1 MFLKVKPMAVYS
13 VLNHDSFRAPCPSN
27 KAAVTTAS
35 ALSEWC
41 DKEEDDPCYSGV
53 LVVRLNACFS
63 WKYTSLQLRQ
73 EKMWRAYHQLRKSET
88 FRRDWGKFLQNAVA
102 YKAHPAFF
110 QFVAQAIFKSWS
122 RHSTLYQTSTSS
134 SQHPDRPLTF
144 EEQNP
149 LCYISGYV
157 CRKICED
164 LESST
169 CATKDEMICCIFL
182 WDGWWRD
189 WVMG

>member
-1 MFLKVKPMAVYS
+1 MASAWLHSYVDHVNRAVCS

-110 QFVAQAIFKSWS
+110 QFVAQAIFKKLIKTQYPLPDLHLFISTPWS
-122 RHSTLYQTSTSS
+122 SPYIWGTKSS
-134 SQHPDRPLTF
+134 MLHIRVCMQEDMWRSGVF
-144 EEQNP
+144 N
-149 LCYISGYV
+149 LCN
-157 CRKICED
+157 
-164 LESST
+164 
-169 CATKDEMICCIFL
+169 
-182 WDGWWRD
+182 
-189 WVMG
+189 